1 MRITLL
7 ILLLL
12 SACPLWA
19 QQEVLYSQYLTNPL
33 AINPAV
39 AGSRESF
46 MLTGMLRR
54 KWFGVRGA
62 PVTQS
67 FAADGTVAN
76 GRVGLGFQA
85 LNDRMGFFNTTGIYG
100 SVAYRFALPALA
112 RLSVGVQ
119 GGVNILPFQSQNSST
134 LNQTQLSLGV
144 GVYYKSDRFFV
155 GVSMP
160 ELAGKLPGLVQ
171 SGAVV
176 RLPGIQPVMVQVGV
190 PLSVGDNAMLIPSVL
205 VSKLIGTAARPVGVD
220 LNLQLWLQEQIGFGL
235 SYRYNTPGLIQTNYL
250 YAQAQYQLTKALR
263 LSYQFYSQTPENPN
277 ASLYFQTSVHEIG
290 IRFSPNTLTFT
301 R

>member
-1 MRITLL
+1 MRIVLF
-7 ILLLL
+7 ILLTL
-12 SACPLWA
+12 SSCPVWA
-19 QQEVLYSQYLTNPL
+19 QQEVLYSQYLINPL

-67 FAADGTVAN
+67 FAADGTVAG

-85 LNDRMGFFNTTGIYG
+85 LNDRMGFFNTTGVYG
-100 SVAYRFALPALA
+100 SVAYRLALPALA

-119 GGVNILPFQSQNSST
+119 AGVNVLPFQSQNSST

-144 GVYYKSDRFFV
+144 GVYYKSDRFFA
-155 GVSMP
+155 GLSMP
-160 ELAGKLPGLVQ
+160 ELAGKVPGLAQ

-176 RLPGIQPVMVQVGV
+176 RLPGIQPVMLQVGV
-190 PLSVGDNAMLIPSVL
+190 PLLIDENAVLIPSVL
-205 VSKLIGTAARPVGVD
+205 VSKLIGNATRPVGVD
-220 LNLQLWLQEQIGFGL
+220 LNLQLWLQEQVGLGL

-250 YAQAQYQLTKALR
+250 YAQAQYQLTSALR

-277 ASLYFQTSVHEIG
+277 ATLYFQASVHEIG